1 MTTDTSSTNHYETVN
16 RPSHY
21 DLPGLP
27 GVQVIAITKH
37 LPHCRGSAVE
47 YILRA
52 GKKPGVD
59 PVEDLEKAIFHLH
72 EEIDRIKIDRIKQVE
87 AQP

>member
-1 MTTDTSSTNHYETVN
+1 MLITNSSNTIPPSTGYETVN

-21 DLPGLP
+21 DLPGVP

-37 LPHCRGSAVE
+37 LPHCRASAVE

-59 PVEDLEKAIFHLH
+59 SVEDLEKAIFHLR
-72 EEIDRIKIDRIKQVE
+72 EEIERLKAE